1 MPNTKNMPPLGC
13 VVRVRWVGM
22 KGDAP
27 NTKDTPQGRVVC
39 VRRMGWDERGRAEHK
54 KHPQEGVL
62 LVFGGWGRV
71 GDVPNTK
78 DTPPRRVVC
87 VRRMGK
93 KWGRTGHKKH
103 ALGACSSSSVGR
115 AVPSHAEHQIQA
127 PHGPVLDV
135 RRVRDRRGVRDKRGG
150 A

>member
-1 MPNTKNMPPLGC
+1 MGHAEHKEHAPIGVC
-13 VVRVRWVGM
+13 CSCSVG
-22 KGDAP
+22 GDER
-27 NTKDTPQGRVVC
+27 G
-39 VRRMGWDERGRAEHK
+39 RMGSGLGRAEHK

-62 LVFGGWGRV
+62 LVFGMWGRV

-93 KWGRTGHKKH
+93 KWGRTEHKKH

-135 RRVRDRRGVRDKRGG
+135 RRVRDMRGVQDERGG

>member
-27 NTKDTPQGRVVC
+27 NTKDTPPGAC
-39 VRRMGWDERGRAEHK
+39 CLCSADGEWLGTRRTQK
-54 KHPQEGVL
+54 TPPLGVL

-87 VRRMGK
+87 VRQMGK
-93 KWGRTGHKKH
+93 KWGRTEHKKH

-115 AVPSHAEHQIQA
+115 AVPSRAEHQIQA
-127 PHGPVLDV
+127 PHGPVFDV
-135 RRVRDRRGVRDKRGG
+135 RRVRDRRGVRDERGG